1 MVGNTGRATD
11 TRRIRHLKT
20 PQSIEVEA
28 DEAGVPLRLRLGIA
42 WAEVALMRRPWCI
55 EQHWWRG
62 IALRRTYYQVASANE
77 PPLTIYRDLQ
87 TGEWS
92 RQQYS

>member
-1 MVGNTGRATD
+1 MVGSTGRTTD

-20 PQSIEVEA
+20 PQSVEVEA
-28 DEAGVPLRLRLGIA
+28 AEDGVPLRLRLGTA
-42 WAEVALMRRPWCI
+42 WVNVELIRRPWCI

-62 IALRRTYYQVASANE
+62 VALRRTYYQVALADE
-77 PPLTIYRDLQ
+77 LPLTIYRDLQ
-87 TGEWS
+87 TGEWL